1 MFEVLL
7 GYLADISDF
16 IQFIID
22 YIKDIVFMAQGKD
35 EVTSTPS
42 DEEKLQQQS
51 IYNNWFLSVWPFGDF
66 SGRLFSSMCLK

>member
-22 YIKDIVFMAQGKD
+22 YIKDIVFMAQGKA

-51 IYNNWFLSVWPFGDF
+51 IYNN
-66 SGRLFSSMCLK
+66 